1 MFILGLKYAIM
12 WFADIKHIQN
22 MFAGGAE
29 MDSKVDYKEMY
40 LKMVRASEK
49 VMDILIKAQQECEE
63 MYIEQSDEPE

>member
-1 MFILGLKYAIM
+1 MFKEGRA
-12 WFADIKHIQN
+12 
-22 MFAGGAE
+22 

-63 MYIEQSDEPE
+63 MYIEQSEDEEWKKHPEGQCRLVKS